1 MYRTGD
7 VVRWRSDRTIEYL
20 GRSDFQVKIR
30 GFRIELGEVDTALGQ
45 LPGVE
50 YAVTLAVR
58 GPSDEQ
64 ALAAYVV
71 CDDERRVSAEDIRAA
86 ARELLPAHMCPQASS
101 CSTNYR

>member
-1 MYRTGD
+1 MSPTRTASRGERMYRTGD

-58 GPSDEQ
+58 GPPTS
-64 ALAAYVV
+64 
-71 CDDERRVSAEDIRAA
+71 RPWRHMSSAT
-86 ARELLPAHMCPQASS
+86 
-101 CSTNYR
+101 TNAG